1 MGKYIVNLNEVPV
14 GKIPGR
20 ETRDLINAQTAGTRN
35 ISLRITDVLP
45 GETCTPAHIHTEC
58 EEVIFI
64 LSGKGEIKIGNELF
78 PMEPG
83 DAIYLPTG
91 VAHIMRNT
99 GKEIM
104 RMACSFSSADF
115 SRDLKNDETVKFE

>member
-1 MGKYIVNLNEVPV
+1 MGKYIVNLSEVPV

-20 ETRDLINAQTAGTRN
+20 ETRDLINAQTVGTRN

-45 GETCTPAHIHTEC
+45 GETCTPAHIHTAC

-78 PMEPG
+78 SMNRG

-91 VAHIMRNT
+91 VPHIMRNT
-99 GKEIM
+99 GKEVM

>member
-20 ETRDLINAQTAGTRN
+20 ETRDLINAKTVGTRDL
-35 ISLRITDVLP
+35 SLRITDVLP
-45 GETCTPAHIHTEC
+45 GETCTPAHIHTAC

-78 PMEPG
+78 PMKPG

-104 RMACSFSSADF
+104 RMACSFSSPDF
-115 SRDLKNDETVKFE
+115 SRDLKSDETVNF